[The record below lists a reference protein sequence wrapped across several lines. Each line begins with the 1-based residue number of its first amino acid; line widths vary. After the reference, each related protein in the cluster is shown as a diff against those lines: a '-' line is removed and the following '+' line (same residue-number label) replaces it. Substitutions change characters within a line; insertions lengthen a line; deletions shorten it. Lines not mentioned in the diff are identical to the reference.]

1 MGGARAARRQAQI
14 EPALTPGLRC
24 ATPGDDGGTIAA
36 PKEWAYPSYPPCIAT
51 FMMMWNERGSKVAL
65 TTFGLVTLIAV
76 ASGALLNQILLAL
89 SWQ

>member
-1 MGGARAARRQAQI
+1 
-14 EPALTPGLRC
+14 
-24 ATPGDDGGTIAA
+24 
-36 PKEWAYPSYPPCIAT
+36 
-51 FMMMWNERGSKVAL
+51 MMMWNERGSKVAL